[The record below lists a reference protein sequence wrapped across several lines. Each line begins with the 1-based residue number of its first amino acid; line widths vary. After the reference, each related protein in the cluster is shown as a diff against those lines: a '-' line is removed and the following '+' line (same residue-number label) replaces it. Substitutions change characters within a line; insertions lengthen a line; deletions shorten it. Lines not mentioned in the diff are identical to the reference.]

1 MLLPW
6 SLAQYVIV
14 EPAAEPVLVPVPV
27 LALVLLLQPATVAAS
42 AAAIANMA
50 MGEGRGTILTLPVFG
65 FFGSLLAPVDLEFV
79 DGEGAG
85 PAGGQAAVGEPDQM
99 IHRLA
104 SPVRQPGALAT
115 QPHGIAIFS
124 LFQAFF

>member
-1 MLLPW
+1 
-6 SLAQYVIV
+6 
-14 EPAAEPVLVPVPV
+14 
-27 LALVLLLQPATVAAS
+27 VLLLQPATVAAS

-65 FFGSLLAPVDLEFV
+65 FFGSRLAPVDLEFV
-79 DGEGAG
+79 DGISLLGGAEVGFQPGVGEGAG
-85 PAGGQAAVGEPDQM
+85 PAWTGCVDEPDRL
-99 IHRLA
+99 IHRCT

-115 QPHGIAIFS
+115 QPHGIAIFT

>member
-1 MLLPW
+1 M
-6 SLAQYVIV
+6 V
-14 EPAAEPVLVPVPV
+14 EPAAVLVLE

-79 DGEGAG
+79 DGIAVLEPRSAASQSGCG
-85 PAGGQAAVGEPDQM
+85 NPAPLQRSPMEPRFRPYFKPSSKLRM
-99 IHRLA
+99 R
-104 SPVRQPGALAT
+104 S
-115 QPHGIAIFS
+115 
-124 LFQAFF
+124 

>member
-1 MLLPW
+1 M
-6 SLAQYVIV
+6 V
-14 EPAAEPVLVPVPV
+14 EPAAVLVLV
-27 LALVLLLQPATVAAS
+27 LVLPLVLLLQPATVAAS

-85 PAGGQAAVGEPDQM
+85 PVGGQAAVGGTRPDDPSM
-99 IHRLA
+99 HLPCA
-104 SPVRQPGALAT
+104 AT
-115 QPHGIAIFS
+115 RRPCNAAPWNRDSCLISS
-124 LFQAFF
+124 LLLSYV

>member
-1 MLLPW
+1 
-6 SLAQYVIV
+6 VIV
-14 EPAAEPVLVPVPV
+14 EPAAALVLV

-79 DGEGAG
+79 DGEGTG
-85 PAGGQAAVGEPDQM
+85 PAGRHDAVGEPDWT
-99 IHRLA
+99 IHRCT
-104 SPVRQPGALAT
+104 SPVRQPSALAT
-115 QPHGIAIFS
+115 QPHGLAIFT

>member
-1 MLLPW
+1 ML
-6 SLAQYVIV
+6 
-14 EPAAEPVLVPVPV
+14 VLV

-50 MGEGRGTILTLPVFG
+50 MGERRGTILTLPVFR

-85 PAGGQAAVGEPDQM
+85 PAGRQAAVGEPDRI
-99 IHRLA
+99 IHRCA
-104 SPVRQPGALAT
+104 SPVWQPRALAT
-115 QPHGIAIFS
+115 QPHGIAILT

>member
-1 MLLPW
+1 ML
-6 SLAQYVIV
+6 
-14 EPAAEPVLVPVPV
+14 VLV

-50 MGEGRGTILTLPVFG
+50 TGEGRGTILTLPVSG

-85 PAGGQAAVGEPDQM
+85 PAGGQAAVGEPDRM
-99 IHRLA
+99 IHPCTSRV
-104 SPVRQPGALAT
+104 SQPAALTT
-115 QPHGIAIFS
+115 QPNGSAIFT
-124 LFQAFF
+124 LFQGFF